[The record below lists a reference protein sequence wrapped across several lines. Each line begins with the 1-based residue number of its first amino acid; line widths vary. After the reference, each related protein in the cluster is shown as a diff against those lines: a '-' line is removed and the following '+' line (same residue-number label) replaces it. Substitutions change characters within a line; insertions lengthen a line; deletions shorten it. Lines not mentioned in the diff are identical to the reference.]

1 MEGPAV
7 VRQECKGLNGRLLTY
22 LKRPDTV
29 QKLLDYMVGQPSG
42 PAAASGAKEGTQDEA
57 AGGEKAAAASVQQSK
72 HAITA
77 CEACPRLLC
86 QKER

>member
-1 MEGPAV
+1 MRSSALA
-7 VRQECKGLNGRLLTY
+7 QECKGLNGRLLTF

-42 PAAASGAKEGTQDEA
+42 PAAAAGGASTQEEEEGEA
-57 AGGEKAAAASVQQSK
+57 AGGEKPLASAQSK

-77 CEACPRLLC
+77 CEACFHFQEL
-86 QKER
+86 